1 MSTAPAVISAQI
13 AGAAELGEEAHALLK
28 ENQPPREYLE
38 ALRVQGHLE
47 DAVRFL
53 AYSLPKREAV
63 WWAWV
68 CARRASGAEPAAPKV
83 QAVLTAT
90 EKWISQPTDE
100 NRRAVMPA
108 AEAAGI
114 GTAAGCA
121 AMGAFFSGGSIAPPD
136 APPVPPGPYL
146 TAKFVA
152 TSIVVSAVATE
163 PDKADQKLAAFL
175 TQGLDVATRIKLW

>member
-1 MSTAPAVISAQI
+1 MSTAPAAIIAQVADA
-13 AGAAELGEEAHALLK
+13 AGLGDEARALLK
-28 ENQPPREYLE
+28 ENQPPAEYLE
-38 ALRVQGHLE
+38 ALRANGHLE

-53 AYSLPKREAV
+53 AYLLPKREAV

-68 CARRASGAEPAAPKV
+68 CARRTNGAEAVPPKV
-83 QAVLTAT
+83 QAVLAAT

-163 PDKADQKLAAFL
+163 PDKVDEKLAAFL

>member
-1 MSTAPAVISAQI
+1 MSTAPAVITAQI
-13 AGAAELGEEAHALLK
+13 AEAAELSEDARALVT
-28 ENQPPREYLE
+28 EHQPPREYLE
-38 ALRVQGHLE
+38 ALRALGHLE

-68 CARRASGAEPAAPKV
+68 CARRSNGAEAAPPKI

-100 NRRAVMPA
+100 NRRAVMPL

-121 AMGAFFSGGSIAPPD
+121 AMGAFFSGGSIAPPE
-136 APPVPPGPYL
+136 APAVPPAPQL
-146 TAKFVA
+146 TAKFVS
-152 TSIVVSAVATE
+152 TSIVVSSVATE
-163 PDKADQKLAAFL
+163 PDKADEKLATFL